1 VFDHPIVDSHV
12 HLLNPDALSY
22 RWTAQVPR
30 LNRHVLPEH
39 LAETAVPYDIDR
51 FVFVEADV
59 DQPQYLQEADWVAA
73 LAVSEP
79 RLQGMVAALPLERGF
94 EIEGDLDQL
103 CDHNILCG
111 VRRLIQT
118 QPDPEFCLRPGFLA
132 GLKLLGAR
140 DIPFDIC
147 VLHYQMPAVIEMV
160 RRSPDVRFV
169 LDHIGKPGIKAGLFE
184 PWRQHMRELAGMENV
199 FCKISGVVT
208 EADHGAWTRDQIRPY
223 IEHTLDCFGFKRCMY
238 GSDWHVL
245 ELASTYPQWVEI
257 VDWIVADASAAERR
271 RLFRE
276 TAVSFYRL
284 DA

>member
-1 VFDHPIVDSHV
+1 
-12 HLLNPDALSY
+12 
-22 RWTAQVPR
+22 
-30 LNRHVLPEH
+30 
-39 LAETAVPYDIDR
+39 
-51 FVFVEADV
+51 
-59 DQPQYLQEADWVAA
+59 
-73 LAVSEP
+73 
-79 RLQGMVAALPLERGF
+79 
-94 EIEGDLDQL
+94 
-103 CDHNILCG
+103 
-111 VRRLIQT
+111 
-118 QPDPEFCLRPGFLA
+118 
-132 GLKLLGAR
+132 
-140 DIPFDIC
+140 
-147 VLHYQMPAVIEMV
+147 MPAVIEMV

-223 IEHTLDCFGFKRCMY
+223 IEHTLDCFGFERCMY